1 MFKNLQETI
10 SRVFASQKVDNES
23 LILFEDTLIQAD
35 IDIETSEKIINE
47 LKSSRFSEQVSIE
60 DIQNKVIEII
70 SKILKNAEANYEFK
84 FSEKIKVILFIG
96 VNGTGKTT
104 TIAKFAKKFKDNDNS
119 ILLVAGDT
127 FRAAAT
133 EQLGVWAD
141 RLNIQIFKGEKNSD
155 PASIAY
161 KSIEVAENNSNN
173 ILLIDTAG
181 RLQNKSDLMDQLGK
195 IDRTLKKLNEEYPNE
210 TIIVLDATTG
220 QNAIKQIE
228 EFNKYSKI
236 TGIVMTKYDGSA
248 SGGTLISIANKFD
261 IPIYALG
268 NGEAL
273 DDLELFNAEKFATQ
287 LFAHF

>member
-10 SRVFASQKVDNES
+10 SRVFASQKVDDEN

-47 LKSSRFSEQVSIE
+47 LKSSRFSEHVSIE

-84 FSEKIKVILFIG
+84 LSEKIKVILFIG

-104 TIAKFAKKFKDNDNS
+104 TIAKFAKKFKNNDNS
-119 ILLVAGDT
+119 VLLVAGDT

-220 QNAIKQIE
+220 QNAIKQNE

-236 TGIVMTKYDGSA
+236 TGIVMTKYD
-248 SGGTLISIANKFD
+248 
-261 IPIYALG
+261 
-268 NGEAL
+268 
-273 DDLELFNAEKFATQ
+273 
-287 LFAHF
+287 